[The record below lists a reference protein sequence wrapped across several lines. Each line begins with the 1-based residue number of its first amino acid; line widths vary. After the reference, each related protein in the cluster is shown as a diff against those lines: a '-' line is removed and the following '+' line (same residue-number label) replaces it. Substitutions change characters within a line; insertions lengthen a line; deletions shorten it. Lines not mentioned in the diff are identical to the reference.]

1 MTNNSNGNYDQE
13 FIAQNYD
20 AFYDRLHRR
29 DVDFYVDC
37 SREAKGRTLELGCG
51 TGRVL
56 IPTAIAGCRITGLD
70 FAVQMLQVCREK
82 LNRQNPEVQSRVQLI
97 QGDMTNFDLREKY
110 RLITIPFRPF
120 QHLINVPEQKACL
133 NNVHRHLTD
142 DGLLVFDIFH
152 PSLPRLTDTKYL
164 MEMDVE
170 PEMELPDGRIIRRTN
185 RTAGFHPV
193 EQYNDIELIHYIRY
207 PDGRQERRVHAF
219 PMRYFF
225 RAEMEHL
232 LALCGFE
239 IVNFFGNF
247 DKTPF
252 TADSPEMIF
261 IAKKAAS

>member
-20 AFYDRLHRR
+20 AFYDRMHRP
-29 DVDFYVDC
+29 DIDFYVDC
-37 SREAKGRTLELGCG
+37 SRQAQGRTLELGCG

-56 IPTAIAGCRITGLD
+56 IPTAIAGCQITGLE
-70 FAVQMLQVCREK
+70 FAIRMLQRCREK
-82 LNRQNPEVQSRVQLI
+82 LAQQPLEVQARVQLI
-97 QGDMTNFDLREKY
+97 QGDMTNFNLPEKFA
-110 RLITIPFRPF
+110 LITIPFRPF
-120 QHLINVPEQKACL
+120 QHLIDVRAQTACL
-133 NNVHRHLTD
+133 EHVHHHLTQ

-152 PSLPRLTDTKYL
+152 PSLPRLTDTRYL

-185 RTAGFHPV
+185 RTAGFHPA

-207 PDGRQERRVHAF
+207 PDGRQERMVHAF

-232 LALCGFE
+232 LKRCRFE
-239 IVNFFGNF
+239 VVNFYGNF

-261 IAKKAAS
+261 VAKKAAQ